1 MIEQNFITAVS
12 LLVNIQ
18 DTKNSALMK
27 YSVTPLLSLLERK
40 SFQVKTKIVD
50 KHLFNLTV

>member
-27 YSVTPLLSLLERK
+27 YSVTPLLSLLEFGK
-40 SFQVKTKIVD
+40 KKLLS
-50 KHLFNLTV
+50 